1 MLNCT
6 VKLEI
11 VFRTMLRIGAI
22 VLPKNKT
29 NVFTDKKNPWL
40 PRTVKPITRNC

>member
-22 VLPKNKT
+22 AVPKNKT
-29 NVFTDKKNPWL
+29 NVFTDK
-40 PRTVKPITRNC
+40 RTLGYLEQLSLL